1 MINVNCIFLLLIQ
14 TVKITIEEKNGEIN
28 KLNKKVNDAKK
39 EFVGI
44 KNEVDMIEREKAR
57 LAEENVNCI

>member
-1 MINVNCIFLLLIQ
+1 ML
-14 TVKITIEEKNGEIN
+14 VKVTIEQKNGEIQ

-44 KNEVDMIEREKAR
+44 KNEVDLIEREKAR
-57 LAEENVNCI
+57 LAEENVSVIGRLLIG